1 MTVGV
6 TFGKMKKLLLI
17 LSLLLVPFFC
27 TSQPIEKACFSVP
40 GGFYEESPILEI
52 VPFYSQHH
60 IRFTT
65 NGNRPTAQ
73 SRLYTEPL
81 LLDESFY
88 STSDIYTI
96 QVAPEKDMYNPDQ
109 VAHCIVIRA
118 AVFDAEEHCLSEVS
132 TNSYFIQS
140 LGCTTHDLPVV
151 SLCADSLD
159 LFDYYKGIMV
169 PGAWFS
175 QNLVDWTGNYFCKG
189 QAWEK
194 PCNVEFYE
202 LDNTGINQI
211 AGLRTHGGA
220 SRRFQQKGLKVFAKE
235 EYGKKR
241 FEHAFFPENAPL
253 DSYKH
258 LCLKPFRCSNWMTT
272 GIQDQLAQQ
281 VARPLNMDGL
291 ASRQMVLY
299 LNGEYWGIYALEES
313 PDERYLED
321 HFGVDLDESNIIKQW
336 FMLEHGDDAS
346 WNELFQWVRDT
357 DLSLEENY
365 HHLCERIDI
374 DNFIDYQIFELY
386 SGNVDWPKN
395 NVRCWQPRHG
405 KWRWIF
411 YDGDGCFFRDWD
423 VFANAVDTSNVTI
436 GNNPSA
442 FQATLFFRKLVTN
455 QRFKDQF
462 KNRFRQLMDSL
473 LYYDQ
478 TAAVFH
484 EICGQIRA
492 EVPSQCDR
500 FGFPSSLD
508 KWEEDVARVDEYL
521 RALNPVIEQKLS
533 CFLNTPDIP
542 DNNPSLCCY
551 PNPFDDRLTL
561 KMVLEIPKTYELSV
575 FNLLGQEV
583 FHEQVGLTAGENS
596 ISIHLSVPPGV
607 YIIKM
612 DQYIA
617 KLVRR

>member
-1 MTVGV
+1 
-6 TFGKMKKLLLI
+6 MKKLLLI
-17 LSLLLVPFFC
+17 LPLLLVPFFG

-40 GGFYEESPILEI
+40 GGFYEESPVLEI
-52 VPFYSQHH
+52 SPFYSQHH

-81 LLDESFY
+81 LLDESLY

-96 QVAPEKDMYNPDQ
+96 QVAPEKDMYYPDS
-109 VAHCIVIRA
+109 VAHCVVIRA
-118 AVFDAEEHCLSEVS
+118 AVFDAEEHCISEVT

-140 LGCTTHDLPVV
+140 LGCNTHGLPVF

-159 LFDYYKGIMV
+159 LFGYYKGILV

-175 QNLVDWTGNYFCKG
+175 PNLVDWTGNYFCKG
-189 QAWEK
+189 LEWEK

-202 LDNTGINQI
+202 QDNTGVNQI

-241 FEHAFFPENAPL
+241 FEHVFFPENAPL

-272 GIQDQLAQQ
+272 GIQDQFAQQ
-281 VARPLNMDGL
+281 VSRTLNMDGL

-321 HFGVDLDESNIIKQW
+321 HFDVDLDESNIIKQW
-336 FMLEHGDDAS
+336 YMLEHGDDTP
-346 WNELFQWVRDT
+346 WNELFQWVEEA

-365 HHLCERIDI
+365 HHLCEQIDVE
-374 DNFIDYQIFELY
+374 NFIDYQIFELY

-395 NVRCWQPRHG
+395 NVRCWQHTHG

-423 VFANAVDTSNVTI
+423 VFANATDTSSVTI

-442 FQATLFFRKLVTN
+442 FQATLFFRKLIDN
-455 QRFKDQF
+455 QTFKTYFTARFH
-462 KNRFRQLMDSL
+462 QLLAHSL
-473 LYYDQ
+473 HYDQ
-478 TAAVFH
+478 ISPLFH
-484 EICGQIRA
+484 VICAQIRP
-492 EVPSQCDR
+492 EVVSQSKR
-500 FGFPSSLD
+500 FGFPSSME
-508 KWEEDVARVDEYL
+508 KWEEDVTRVDEHL
-521 RALNPVIEQKLS
+521 RTLNAAIEQKLS
-533 CFLNTPDIP
+533 CFLNAPDIP
-542 DNNPSLCCY
+542 DPIPTLDCF
-551 PNPFDDRLTL
+551 PNPFEDQLTL
-561 KMVLEIPKTYELSV
+561 KMVSTSPKRCELSV
-575 FNLLGQEV
+575 FNLWGQEV
-583 FHEQVGLTAGENS
+583 FHEQVVLNTGENRMTLP
-596 ISIHLSVPPGV
+596 LSVPSGV
-607 YIIKM
+607 YVLKM
-612 DQYIA
+612 DQHFI
-617 KLVRR
+617 KIVRP

>member
-1 MTVGV
+1 
-6 TFGKMKKLLLI
+6 MKKLLLI
-17 LSLLLVPFFC
+17 LPLLLVPFFG

-40 GGFYEESPILEI
+40 GGFYEESPVLEI
-52 VPFYSQHH
+52 SPFYSQHH

-81 LLDESFY
+81 LLDESLY

-96 QVAPEKDMYNPDQ
+96 QVAPEKDMYYPDS
-109 VAHCIVIRA
+109 VAHCVVIRA
-118 AVFDAEEHCLSEVS
+118 AVFDAEEHCISEVT

-140 LGCTTHDLPVV
+140 LGCNTHGLPVF

-159 LFDYYKGIMV
+159 LFGYYKGILV

-175 QNLVDWTGNYFCKG
+175 PNLVDWTGNYFCKG
-189 QAWEK
+189 LEWEK

-202 LDNTGINQI
+202 QDNTGVNQI

-241 FEHAFFPENAPL
+241 FEHVFFPENAPL

-272 GIQDQLAQQ
+272 GIQDQFAQQ
-281 VARPLNMDGL
+281 VSRTLNMDGL

-321 HFGVDLDESNIIKQW
+321 HFDVDLDESNIIKQW
-336 FMLEHGDDAS
+336 YMLEHGDDTP
-346 WNELFQWVRDT
+346 WNDLFQWVEEA

-365 HHLCERIDI
+365 HQLCEQIDV

-395 NVRCWQPRHG
+395 NVRCWQHTHG

-423 VFANAVDTSNVTI
+423 VFANATDTSSVTI

-442 FQATLFFRKLVTN
+442 FQATLFFRKLIDN
-455 QRFKDQF
+455 QTFKTHFTARFH
-462 KNRFRQLMDSL
+462 QLLAYSL
-473 LYYDQ
+473 HYDQ
-478 TAAVFH
+478 ISPLFH
-484 EICGQIRA
+484 VICAQIRP
-492 EVPSQCDR
+492 EVVSQSKR
-500 FGFPSSLD
+500 FGFPSSME
-508 KWEEDVARVDEYL
+508 KWEEDVTRVDDHL
-521 RALNPVIEQKLS
+521 RTLKATIEQKLS
-533 CFLNTPDIP
+533 CFLNAPDIP
-542 DNNPSLCCY
+542 DPIPTLDCF
-551 PNPFDDRLTL
+551 PNPFEDQLTL
-561 KMVLEIPKTYELSV
+561 KMVSTSPKRCELSV
-575 FNLLGQEV
+575 FNLWGQEV
-583 FHEQVGLTAGENS
+583 FHEQVVLNTGENRMTLP
-596 ISIHLSVPPGV
+596 LSVPSGV
-607 YIIKM
+607 YVLKM
-612 DQYIA
+612 DQHFI
-617 KLVRR
+617 KIVRQ

>member
-1 MTVGV
+1 MI
-6 TFGKMKKLLLI
+6 KRLLI
-17 LSLLLVPFFC
+17 LPLLLM
-27 TSQPIEKACFSVP
+27 SLIDMAQPIEKACFSVP
-40 GGFYEESPILEI
+40 GGFYEASPTLEI
-52 VPFYSQHH
+52 VPFYPQHH

-73 SRLYTEPL
+73 SRLYTGPL
-81 LLDESFY
+81 LLDESLY
-88 STSDIYTI
+88 SNSAIHTI
-96 QVAPEKDMYNPDQ
+96 QVAPEKDMHYPDS

-118 AVFDAEEHCLSEVS
+118 AVFDAEEHCLSEVA

-140 LGCTTHDLPVV
+140 LGCNTHGLPVL

-159 LFDYYKGIMV
+159 LFGYYNGIMV

-175 QNLVDWTGNYFCKG
+175 PNLVDWTGNYFCKG
-189 QAWEK
+189 LAWEK

-202 LDNTGINQI
+202 QDNTGVNQI

-220 SRRFQQKGLKVFAKE
+220 SRRFQQKGLKVYAKE

-241 FEHAFFPENAPL
+241 FEHVFFPENTPL

-272 GIQDQLAQQ
+272 GIQDQFAQQ
-281 VARPLNMDGL
+281 VARALDVDGL

-321 HFGVDLDESNIIKQW
+321 HFDVGLDESNIIKQW
-336 FMLEHGDDAS
+336 FILEHGNDAQ
-346 WNELFQWVRDT
+346 WNELFQWVKET
-357 DLSLEENY
+357 DLSIEENY
-365 HHLCERIDI
+365 NHLCEQIDI

-395 NVRCWQPRHG
+395 NVRCWQPNHG
-405 KWRWIF
+405 KWRWVF

-423 VFANAVDTSNVTI
+423 VFANAVDTSSVTI

-442 FQATLFFRKLVTN
+442 FQATLFFRKMMEN
-455 QRFKDQF
+455 QTFKERFST
-462 KNRFRQLMDSL
+462 RFQQLLTHSWQYEQLSPLFQANCD
-473 LYYDQ
+473 
-478 TAAVFH
+478 
-484 EICGQIRA
+484 QIRG

-500 FGFPSSLD
+500 FGFPSSLE
-508 KWEEDVARVDEYL
+508 KWEEDVDRVDGFL
-521 RALNPVIEQKLS
+521 RALNPAIEQKLS

-542 DNNPSLCCY
+542 DHNPSLCCY

-561 KMVLEIPKTYELSV
+561 KLVSEFPKTSDLSV

-583 FHEQVGLTAGENS
+583 LHEQVRLDAGENA
-596 ISIHLSVPPGV
+596 ISIHLSVLPGV
-607 YIIKM
+607 YLIKM
-612 DQYIA
+612 DQYLA

>member
-1 MTVGV
+1 
-6 TFGKMKKLLLI
+6 MKKLLLI
-17 LSLLLVPFFC
+17 LPLLLVPFFG

-40 GGFYEESPILEI
+40 GGFYEESPVLEI
-52 VPFYSQHH
+52 SPFYSQHH

-81 LLDESFY
+81 LLDESLY

-96 QVAPEKDMYNPDQ
+96 QVAPEKDMYYPDS
-109 VAHCIVIRA
+109 VAHCVVIRA
-118 AVFDAEEHCLSEVS
+118 AVFDAEEHCISEVT

-140 LGCTTHDLPVV
+140 LGCNTHGLPVF

-159 LFDYYKGIMV
+159 LFGYYKGILV

-175 QNLVDWTGNYFCKG
+175 PNLVDWTGNYFCKG
-189 QAWEK
+189 LEWEK

-202 LDNTGINQI
+202 QDNTGVNQI

-241 FEHAFFPENAPL
+241 FEHVFFPENAPL

-272 GIQDQLAQQ
+272 GIQDQFAQQ
-281 VARPLNMDGL
+281 VSRTLNMDGL

-321 HFGVDLDESNIIKQW
+321 HFDVDLNESNIIKQW
-336 FMLEHGDDAS
+336 YMLEHGDDTP
-346 WNELFQWVRDT
+346 WNELFQWVEEA

-365 HHLCERIDI
+365 HHLCEQIDV

-395 NVRCWQPRHG
+395 NVRCWQHTHG

-423 VFANAVDTSNVTI
+423 VFANATDTSSVTI

-442 FQATLFFRKLVTN
+442 FQATLFFRKLIDN
-455 QRFKDQF
+455 QTFKTHFTARFH
-462 KNRFRQLMDSL
+462 QLLAHSL
-473 LYYDQ
+473 HYDQ
-478 TAAVFH
+478 ISPLFH
-484 EICGQIRA
+484 VICAQIRP
-492 EVPSQCDR
+492 EVVSQSKR
-500 FGFPSSLD
+500 FGFPSSME
-508 KWEEDVARVDEYL
+508 KWEEDVTRVDEHL
-521 RALNPVIEQKLS
+521 RTLNATIEQKLS
-533 CFLNTPDIP
+533 CFLNAPDIP
-542 DNNPSLCCY
+542 DPIPTLDCF
-551 PNPFDDRLTL
+551 PNPFEDQLTL
-561 KMVLEIPKTYELSV
+561 KMVSTSPKRCELSV
-575 FNLLGQEV
+575 FNLWGQEV
-583 FHEQVGLTAGENS
+583 FHEQVVLNTGENRMTLP
-596 ISIHLSVPPGV
+596 LSVPSGV
-607 YIIKM
+607 YVLKM
-612 DQYIA
+612 DQHFI
-617 KLVRR
+617 KIVRQ

>member
-1 MTVGV
+1 
-6 TFGKMKKLLLI
+6 MKKLLLI
-17 LSLLLVPFFC
+17 LPLLLVPFFG

-40 GGFYEESPILEI
+40 GGFYEESPVLEI
-52 VPFYSQHH
+52 SPFYSQHH

-81 LLDESFY
+81 LLDESLY

-96 QVAPEKDMYNPDQ
+96 QVAPEKDMYYPDS
-109 VAHCIVIRA
+109 VAHCVVIRA
-118 AVFDAEEHCLSEVS
+118 AVFDAEEHCISEVT

-140 LGCTTHDLPVV
+140 LGCNTHGLPVF

-159 LFDYYKGIMV
+159 LFGYYKGILV

-175 QNLVDWTGNYFCKG
+175 PNLVDWTGNYFCKG
-189 QAWEK
+189 LEWEK

-202 LDNTGINQI
+202 QDNTGVNQI

-241 FEHAFFPENAPL
+241 FEHVFFPENAPL

-272 GIQDQLAQQ
+272 GIQDQFAQQ
-281 VARPLNMDGL
+281 VSRTLNMDGL

-321 HFGVDLDESNIIKQW
+321 HFDVDLDESNIIKQW
-336 FMLEHGDDAS
+336 YMLEHGDDTP
-346 WNELFQWVRDT
+346 WNELFQWVEEA

-365 HHLCERIDI
+365 HHLCEQIDVE
-374 DNFIDYQIFELY
+374 NFIDYQIFELY

-395 NVRCWQPRHG
+395 NVRCWQHTHG

-423 VFANAVDTSNVTI
+423 VFANATDTSSVSI

-442 FQATLFFRKLVTN
+442 FQATLFFRKLIDN
-455 QRFKDQF
+455 QTFKTHFTARFH
-462 KNRFRQLMDSL
+462 QLLAHSL
-473 LYYDQ
+473 HYDQ
-478 TAAVFH
+478 ISPLFH
-484 EICGQIRA
+484 VICAQIRP
-492 EVPSQCDR
+492 EVVSQSKR
-500 FGFPSSLD
+500 FGFPSSME
-508 KWEEDVARVDEYL
+508 KWEEDVTRVDEHL
-521 RALNPVIEQKLS
+521 RTLNATIEQKLS
-533 CFLNTPDIP
+533 CFLNAPDIP
-542 DNNPSLCCY
+542 DPIPTLDCF
-551 PNPFDDRLTL
+551 PNPFEDQLTL
-561 KMVLEIPKTYELSV
+561 KMVSTSPKRCELSV
-575 FNLLGQEV
+575 FNLWGQEV
-583 FHEQVGLTAGENS
+583 FHEQVVLNTGENRMTLP
-596 ISIHLSVPPGV
+596 LSVPSGV
-607 YIIKM
+607 YVLKM
-612 DQYIA
+612 DQHFI
-617 KLVRR
+617 KIVRQ